1 MAQVLSEAPAGFSTS
16 IGRAAWSVAPR
27 EPLQAWPRRAERLR
41 RPGRPVPRQRVEV
54 DGGAVAF
61 AETGEGDVAIVLVH
75 GVLTTLDDMVLAL
88 SDHLPRRRIIA
99 FDRPGFGQSTRR
111 TAGDAGVL
119 RQAQR
124 LNAALDALS
133 VGSAILVGH
142 SFGGPVALAM
152 AMGAPRRALGVVS
165 LAPLVTP
172 ELRLEHMLF
181 GPRGIPILG
190 GWISGWS
197 HAGLDESLL
206 PLLWRG
212 MFLPQTMPRAVE
224 ADFPFALAG
233 EAGAIARV
241 GEDCLAAGPDLL
253 ALLARAASFEPPLH
267 VLGGSADLVVNNLLH
282 GRALAAVAPRG
293 RFTLLPG
300 IGHMLHHV
308 APDVVA
314 NAISAL
320 LPR

>member
-1 MAQVLSEAPAGFSTS
+1 MADFMGQAPAGLPKS
-16 IGRAAWSVAPR
+16 IGRPQLRVER
-27 EPLQAWPRRAERLR
+27 HEPIDAGSCWARLLR
-41 RPGRPVPRQRVEV
+41 RPGRPVGRQKIEV
-54 DGGAVAF
+54 DGGAIAF
-61 AETGEGDVAIVLVH
+61 ADRGEGDVAIVLVH

-88 SDHLPRRRIIA
+88 SDHLPDRRIIA
-99 FDRPGFGQSTRR
+99 FDRPGFGRSARR
-111 TAGDAGVL
+111 TSGDAGVL
-119 RQAQR
+119 RQAER
-124 LNAALDALS
+124 LNAALDALKIDTA
-133 VGSAILVGH
+133 VLVGH

-152 AMGAPRRALGVVS
+152 AMAAPARALGVVA

-197 HAGLDESLL
+197 HAGLDEALL
-206 PLLWRG
+206 PLLWRT
-212 MFLPQTMPRAVE
+212 MYLPQTMPRTVE
-224 ADFPFALAG
+224 AEFPFALAG
-233 EAGAIARV
+233 EAGAITRA

-253 ALLARAASFEPPLH
+253 TLLARAANFEPPLH

-300 IGHMLHHV
+300 VGHMLHHV
-308 APDVVA
+308 APDVVSK
-314 NAISAL
+314 AICEW
-320 LPR
+320 LPA